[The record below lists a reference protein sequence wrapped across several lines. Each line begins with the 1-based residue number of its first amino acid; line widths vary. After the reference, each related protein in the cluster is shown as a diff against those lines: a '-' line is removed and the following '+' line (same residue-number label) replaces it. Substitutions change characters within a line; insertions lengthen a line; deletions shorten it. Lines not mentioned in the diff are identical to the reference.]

1 MIIAVIGYK
10 LDSREIN
17 VSYDTMNK
25 KYFVCSKDGLF
36 CYVKS
41 KKQVRDIIKDFKK
54 SHNNWNESE
63 NKKEIINSQTI

>member
-1 MIIAVIGYK
+1 MIIACIGYK
-10 LDSREIN
+10 LGCKNLSVN
-17 VSYDTMNK
+17 YDTMNK

-54 SHNNWNESE
+54 SYNN
-63 NKKEIINSQTI
+63 